1 MRIIRYIT
9 LALVL
14 LNLPSIGLFAY
25 GGGVGAMLSYATIFM
40 LAVYYALE
48 KKTTPNWW
56 IIIIALLYFMIGAL
70 QYEGAPMVFLM
81 ELIKYFIFVLG
92 GYELAKN
99 ININEMFVFFLVGAL
114 SVGVEALAFTNDY
127 GRYAGFYLNAN
138 VAGFI
143 CIYGYSTI
151 YGLKNT
157 TFKLIGQFIFTLM
170 GLLTFSRTFIVIWL
184 LLNVISLKVSI
195 KNIRIF
201 GIAFLIFSSL
211 LFIDQVVGLNN
222 PRFEQLKNIVSDDQK
237 VSSEEISED
246 SRTETWAKFYDQI
259 LEAPIIGNGYGTF
272 SGKIN
277 SMGVHN
283 SYLMIIGEAG
293 ILPFLIF
300 LIYIARLFLKSY
312 MHFKKAPY
320 LVMMTISLAV
330 FLLANHNFFT
340 FYYMTFAAMWIQYQI
355 YKIDNEDE
363 DVEVEDKLIEV

>member
-1 MRIIRYIT
+1 MKIIKYVT
-9 LALVL
+9 LALVM

-25 GGGVGAMLSYATIFM
+25 GGGVGAMLSYATILM

-56 IIIIALLYFMIGAL
+56 IIIIAVLYFMIGAL
-70 QYEGAPMVFLM
+70 QYEGAPMVFIM
-81 ELIKYFIFVLG
+81 ELIKYFIFVIG

-99 ININEMFVFFLVGAL
+99 TSILELFWFFLIGAL
-114 SVGVEALAFTNDY
+114 SVGVEAMSFTNDY

-143 CIYGYSTI
+143 CIYGYSII
-151 YGLKNT
+151 YGLKNST
-157 TFKLIGQFIFTLM
+157 LKLLGQFVFTLM

-184 LLNVISLKVSI
+184 LLNIISLKVSI

-201 GIAFLIFSSL
+201 GIAFLIFSTL
-211 LFIDQVVGLNN
+211 LLIDQVVGLNN

-259 LEAPIIGNGYGTF
+259 FEAPIIGNGYGTF

-283 SYLMIIGEAG
+283 TYLMIIGEAG
-293 ILPFLIF
+293 IIPFFLF
-300 LIYIARLFLKSY
+300 LIYMARLFFKSFI
-312 MHFKKAPY
+312 HFKAAPY
-320 LVMMTISLAV
+320 LIMQTISLAV

-340 FYYMTFAAMWIQYQI
+340 FYYMTFAAMWIQYQLF
-355 YKIDNEDE
+355 KLDNTEGE
-363 DVEVEDKLIEV
+363 EEKEKLLKA

>member
-1 MRIIRYIT
+1 MRIIKYIT

-40 LAVYYALE
+40 LVVYYALE

-70 QYEGAPMVFLM
+70 QYEGAPMAFMM
-81 ELIKYFIFVLG
+81 ELIKYFIFVIG

-99 ININEMFVFFLVGAL
+99 TSTLELFVFFLIGAL
-114 SVGVEALAFTNDY
+114 SVGVEAMSFTNDY

-143 CIYGYSTI
+143 CIYGYSII
-151 YGLKNT
+151 YGLKSST
-157 TFKLIGQFIFTLM
+157 LKLLGQFVFTLM

-184 LLNVISLKVSI
+184 LLNLISLKVSI
-195 KNIRIF
+195 KNVRIF
-201 GIAFLIFSSL
+201 GIAFLIFSTL

-222 PRFEQLKNIVSDDQK
+222 PRFEQLKSLVSDDQK

-246 SRTETWAKFYDQI
+246 SRTETWAQFYDQI
-259 LEAPIIGNGYGTF
+259 FESPIIGSGYGTF

-293 ILPFLIF
+293 IIPFLLF
-300 LIYIARLFLKSY
+300 LVYMARLFFKSF

-320 LVMMTISLAV
+320 LIMMTISLAV

-355 YKIDNEDE
+355 YKIDNEE
-363 DVEVEDKLIEV
+363 EELEEEKLIEA